1 MTNNSRKG
9 SRDFA
14 RSLQD
19 TLQNFLQTY
28 SNVVSAGVTPA
39 SDTNNVQAEI
49 RTLNASTGRVEY
61 GVVRS
66 SVPHFGSYIVS
77 VDNGGLA
84 IGRDGGNG
92 DFESGGREHRCLAP
106 GTGVYMFVESGSA
119 IGTILCTVPAPQ
131 PALGDSFCDT
141 IAYGSGVGFYVS
153 PQYSVYVGSLK
164 DAGGAKLLEGDRPLD
179 ALTGDWGIFATSG
192 VGVHVDA
199 EMAFLRTSEICGLY
213 LFRDEGFAR
222 LSGESLGIESQATR
236 SESGVSVYECYDE
249 AGHSIYPWEAAGLT
263 SPDASVPVTERG
275 PKAIFE
281 GIYGPVEPTNAD
293 ICSINRIE
301 TFNGYLGQGQL
312 LVMSSPQG
320 DGVNTLSTPVTR
332 HGLLREQKMLDGTY
346 LLEARQIFLAKT
358 ADVPVIRRKAER
370 DVLLEDQS
378 YRYSGLIGVGDE
390 PDDHIVKALDS
401 SDPNS
406 LLFAEELY
414 SYVSGWQ
421 GLNAAIYNPNV
432 DIDYRPQTSAAPEI
446 DLSQSDRAELP
457 DPEKVK
463 IDHRLDEVDFYRIL
477 SFIAV
482 LPQGGIAIR
491 DGMGG
496 EIKLQQGAIDI
507 TGLSVHINGA
517 KFVTL
522 FGSQV
527 AVRSQG
533 DVEIVS
539 STGDVRV
546 KADVNLNML
555 GGNRGQ
561 GGVLIESR
569 STSIQSDWLE
579 DPAESIGSGIV
590 LKSANSHVS
599 LLAGDVMIK
608 TGGGNSGLRGGPI
621 VLDAGSQHPVIT
633 RGRSIIRYSAS
644 KFTDCFGAG
653 PASIR
658 GSNVSEIT
666 YTRFNGAVG
675 VDGQLIVTGNVQAEY
690 GFNTTRGH
698 FSSVKAKDPRFRF
711 VSIDQNQGLIDGNMN
726 DLRAKIKEGNKDGA
740 EELQKFREK
749 YETNRG
755 PVDPQVISNA
765 SFGFPSS
772 TSYGASGVTISQP
785 FWQRS
790 IGASATRWTEPT
802 VRYRKNV
809 TRPWPG
815 NQRWTNENGFIAIDP
830 DAESRYFNHVT
841 SMPIDAQDK
850 DNRKKYEEAF
860 LSSAK
865 PTSLESGFRT
875 VRVN

>member
-1 MTNNSRKG
+1 MVNSSRKG

-28 SNVVSAGVTPA
+28 SNVVSAGVAPA
-39 SDTNNVQAEI
+39 SDTHGVQAEI
-49 RTLNASTGRVEY
+49 RSRNAPTGSVEY

-66 SVPHFGSYIVS
+66 AVPHYGSYIVS

-84 IGRDGGNG
+84 IARDGGNG
-92 DFESGGREHRCLAP
+92 DFEVGGREHRCLSP
-106 GTGVYMFVESGSA
+106 GTGVYMFIEPGSTL
-119 IGTILCTVPAPQ
+119 GTILCTVPSPQ
-131 PALGDSFCDT
+131 PAYGDSFCDT
-141 IAYGSGVGFYVS
+141 IVYGSGVGFYAS
-153 PQYSVYVGSLK
+153 PQYATYVAGLR
-164 DAGGAKLLEGDRPLD
+164 DAGGARLLEGDRPLD

-199 EMAFLRTSEICGLY
+199 EMAFLRASEICGLY
-213 LFRDEGFAR
+213 LFRDDGFAR
-222 LSGESLGIESQATR
+222 LSGESLGLESQALR
-236 SESGVSVYECYDE
+236 SESGVSVYECYSE
-249 AGHSIYPWEAAGLT
+249 SGHSIYPWEALGLT
-263 SPDASVPVTERG
+263 SPDAFVPVTERG
-275 PKAIFE
+275 SKAIFE
-281 GIYGPVEPTNAD
+281 GIFAPIEPANVD
-293 ICSINRIE
+293 IRSIDRIE
-301 TFNGYLGQGQL
+301 TFGGYLGQGQL
-312 LVMSSPQG
+312 LVMSAPEG
-320 DGVNTLSTPVTR
+320 DGVNTLSNPIPR
-332 HGLLREQKMLDGTY
+332 RGLLREQKMIDGTY
-346 LLEARQIFLAKT
+346 LLEARQIFLAKS

-370 DVLLEDQS
+370 DVLEESQS
-378 YRYSGLIGVGDE
+378 YQYSGSVSVGDDA
-390 PDDHIVKALDS
+390 DDHIVKALDS

-414 SYVSGWQ
+414 AYVSGWQ
-421 GLNAAIYNPNV
+421 GLNAAVYNPNV
-432 DIDYRPQTSAAPEI
+432 EVTYRPRTSSAPTI
-446 DLSQSDRAELP
+446 DLSQSDRAQLP

-477 SFIAV
+477 SFVAL
-482 LPQGGIAIR
+482 LPTGGIAIR

-496 EIKLQQGAIDI
+496 EIKLQNGAVEIS
-507 TGLSVHINGA
+507 GLSVHVNGG

-522 FGSQV
+522 FGNQI
-527 AVRSQG
+527 AVRSQE

-555 GGNRGQ
+555 GGNRGE

-569 STSIQSDWLE
+569 STSIQSNWLE

-599 LLAGDVMIK
+599 LLAGDLLLK

-621 VLDAGSQHPVIT
+621 VIDAGSQYPVIT
-633 RGRSIIRYSAS
+633 RGRSIVRYSAGE
-644 KFTDCFGAG
+644 FLDCFGTG
-653 PASIR
+653 PASIK
-658 GSNVSEIT
+658 GSNVSART

-675 VDGQLIVTGNVQAEY
+675 VDGILVVTGGVQAEY
-690 GFNTTRGH
+690 GFTTTRGH

-711 VSIDQNQGLIDGNMN
+711 VSIEQSPGLIDGNMKQLR
-726 DLRAKIKEGNKDGA
+726 DLIKTGNSNGSK
-740 EELQKFREK
+740 ELQDFREK

-755 PVDPQVISNA
+755 PADPSIVSNA

-790 IGASATRWTEPT
+790 LGTPTTRWAEPT
-802 VRYRKNV
+802 VRYRKNI

-815 NQRWTNENGFIAIDP
+815 TQTWTKEDGFVEIDRT
-830 DAESRYFNHVT
+830 AESRYFNHVT
-841 SMPIDAQDK
+841 SMPVDAQEDV
-850 DNRKKYEEAF
+850 NRKKYEEAF

-865 PTSLESGFRT
+865 PSSLESGFRT